1 MMASKGQD
9 ITQCNIS
16 PVLFMTV
23 EGEPM
28 SFYLRPGPIKK
39 ELQPLITAGGGT
51 MCNVQKP
58 GSILLIDPEEKG
70 AVNEGTAH
78 RYVSMQYIHD
88 CVEKDEQL
96 NLDDY
101 RMKAGTGPN
110 HSPKF
115 NEGNRMSPGNSGGR
129 QAYNPSEDAAILKYV
144 HLRKSE
150 VKGNRLWQQMEK
162 ERVTTH
168 SWQSMKARYK
178 DHLVHKHTEDVG
190 VEEAAGEDAQDNEKA
205 EATDRLNFE
214 DEAAVPQVDSKPK
227 DPPSPNSGD
236 GQTQIDLLPVA
247 EKGSSGDAEA
257 QTSNPLQQEEEIF
270 TPPQDEIEPAM
281 IAESEMCDS
290 LESEES
296 TKPETDQPPANTSPQ
311 SEKAPES
318 TEQAQK
324 EPHSEDLTSDDDV
337 QPLCVRRRSVRR
349 SVRKRL
355 EESEEEEATYTRKL
369 PSLTSSSS
377 SKTSVRQLPS
387 SPPTPIRTR
396 SASSSLPEEAGEH
409 EPPPKRAKGETEAA
423 EEFETAAENE
433 EAEIRQ
439 EDAVQSAAA
448 PQAGP
453 AHVNKPNVSEPPRAE
468 RKKKKKSRRKLGII
482 ERAAKE
488 FLSSSSSTS
497 ISSDSDSEHWDDPLG
512 PRRITSPLT
521 IPQSV
526 EGMFETASETPLVEP
541 LASVA
546 VSPAQADPRLPEH
559 QPGEWKTPPE
569 GRLSPRPSSALG
581 VASKARVG
589 GKSLEKDVIPPERV
603 QFEEDKRCIRELMK
617 QTNQDLVSV
626 VKALLMTSG
635 DLSAASRLL
644 SDPMSFCGPLWDRQ
658 DDRLLL
664 SDDSAALQRLQRK
677 HGEAAVAKRI
687 MFLKV
692 ER

>member
-9 ITQCNIS
+9 VTQCNIS

-70 AVNEGTAH
+70 AVNESTAH

-101 RMKAGTGPN
+101 RMKAGTGQK

-115 NEGNRMSPGNSGGR
+115 NEGKRMSPGNSGGR
-129 QAYNPSEDAAILKYV
+129 QAYNPGEDAAILKYV

-178 DHLVHKHTEDVG
+178 DYLVHKHTEDVG

-205 EATDRLNFE
+205 EVTDRLDFE
-214 DEAAVPQVDSKPK
+214 DEAADPQTDSKPQ
-227 DPPSPNSGD
+227 DPPSPNSAD

-247 EKGSSGDAEA
+247 EKGSSGDAQA
-257 QTSNPLQQEEEIF
+257 QMSNPLQQEEKILN
-270 TPPQDEIEPAM
+270 PPQDEIEPAM
-281 IAESEMCDS
+281 IAESEMCDA
-290 LESEES
+290 LETEES

-318 TEQAQK
+318 TEPAQK
-324 EPHSEDLTSDDDV
+324 EPQSNGSTSDDDV
-337 QPLCVRRRSVRR
+337 QPLCVRRR

-377 SKTSVRQLPS
+377 SRTSVRQLSS
-387 SPPTPIRTR
+387 SPPTPMRTR
-396 SASSSLPEEAGEH
+396 SASSSLPEETGEH
-409 EPPPKRAKGETEAA
+409 EPPPKRAKEETEAA
-423 EEFETAAENE
+423 EEYETAVEKE

-439 EDAVQSAAA
+439 EDAVQSAAS

-453 AHVNKPNVSEPPRAE
+453 AHVNQPNESEPQRAE
-468 RKKKKKSRRKLGII
+468 RKKKKSRRKLGII

-488 FLSSSSSTS
+488 FLRSSSSTS
-497 ISSDSDSEHWDDPLG
+497 VSSDSDSEHWDDPLG

-526 EGMFETASETPLVEP
+526 EDIFETASETPLVEP

-546 VSPAQADPRLPEH
+546 ISTARADPRLPERE
-559 QPGEWKTPPE
+559 PGEQKTPPE

-581 VASKARVG
+581 VASKVQVG
-589 GKSLEKDVIPPERV
+589 GKSPEKDVIPPERA

-626 VKALLMTSG
+626 VKALLKTSG

-644 SDPMSFCGPLWDRQ
+644 SDPMSFCAPLWDRQ

-664 SDDSAALQRLQRK
+664 SADSAALQRLQRK
-677 HGEAAVAKRI
+677 HGEAAVAKRM